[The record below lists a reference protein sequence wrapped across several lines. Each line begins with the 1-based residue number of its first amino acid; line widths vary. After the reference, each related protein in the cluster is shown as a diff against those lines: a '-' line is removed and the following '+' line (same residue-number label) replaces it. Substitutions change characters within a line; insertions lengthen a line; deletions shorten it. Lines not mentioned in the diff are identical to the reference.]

1 MTNGW
6 NASSAKQ
13 IFFFSLMNLNFTR
26 KTAIWILKN
35 WPMAIL
41 TWMNWIQCFPIN
53 VVKIKNSRLCPQ
65 IVFTSISSALKY
77 AIFLLF
83 LLAKILKKRA
93 YGIMHPTLKTHGKSC
108 PKSETKYQWLQK
120 MDLRPT
126 IYFLNSVHQNKISI
140 GKHYGAFHLN
150 TRYLDTFNNL
160 PTTYNSSVLRDLAK
174 MAIEFHL
181 CDSKTS
187 KEKVNSTFNIK
198 NNELVMFSSFGNFV
212 RTFLFIHASQISLRN
227 CFFCDLT

>member
-1 MTNGW
+1 
-6 NASSAKQ
+6 
-13 IFFFSLMNLNFTR
+13 
-26 KTAIWILKN
+26 
-35 WPMAIL
+35 MAIL

-77 AIFLLF
+77 AIFYCFYLPEYW
-83 LLAKILKKRA
+83 KKSIWDNA
-93 YGIMHPTLKTHGKSC
+93 SNFETHGKSC

-126 IYFLNSVHQNKISI
+126 IYFLNSAHQNKISI